1 MQQHTVP
8 QNITGFEFKLI
19 GALTIKQ
26 FGYVATAGVLSFIIF
41 IAIGGFIRWVLIAP
55 IVSTGIALAFAN
67 ISGMTFD
74 KWLVAF
80 IRAVT
85 SPPQRI
91 WRKEPKT
98 LSFLSP
104 EFSYYLKRPPAAIVQ
119 NQDKTALKSYLAQLK
134 KGEKIDKLDKL
145 EITRLASL
153 NFFGSAGRPN
163 GEEGFGTANFSSQT
177 DTLSAAVPPTSPV
190 VRSPR
195 LKSGSEN
202 KINEVLETTGSVPE
216 VQEGGKDKD
225 GFL

>member
-41 IAIGGFIRWVLIAP
+41 ITIGGILRWVLIVP
-55 IVSTGIALAFAN
+55 IASVGVALAFAN

-80 IRAVT
+80 INAIT

-104 EFSYYLKRPPAAIVQ
+104 QFSYYLKRPPAARVQ

-153 NFFGSAGRPN
+153 DFFGSAGGPK
-163 GEEGFGTANFSSQT
+163 GEEDFETANFSGQK
-177 DTLSAAVPPTSPV
+177 DTLSPDVSLASPV
-190 VRSPR
+190 GRSPQ

-202 KINEVLETTGSVPE
+202 KINEVLETVGSVPE
-216 VQEGGKDKD
+216 VPEGRKDKD